1 VRCFGVE
8 ASDFFVLVEK
18 LHRTVQQDMHIDSL
32 IGIGA
37 IGRMFGDL
45 KECAFKGDGVVLSDS
60 ALLFK
65 AQGSF
70 DLGGAGFSP
79 GGLGLGSWLGEFAV
93 MLGERALE
101 HDLCLGWV
109 FRSRS
114 SEFTDQ
120 PVLESSP
127 QSLDSAFGLRRTCWD
142 EGYPELLQASAY
154 LG

>member
-1 VRCFGVE
+1 M
-8 ASDFFVLVEK
+8 SDFFILVEK
-18 LHRTVQQDMHIDSL
+18 LHRTVQQHMHIDSL
-32 IGIGA
+32 IGVGA
-37 IGRMFGDL
+37 IGRLFGDL
-45 KECAFKGDGVVLSDS
+45 KERAFKGDGVILSDS

-70 DLGGAGFSP
+70 DLGGVGFSP
-79 GGLGLGSWLGEFAV
+79 GGLGLGRELGELAV
-93 MLGERALE
+93 VLGEMPFE
-101 HDLCLGWV
+101 HDLCLGWG

-127 QSLDSAFGLRRTCWD
+127 QSLDSALGLRRTCWD
-142 EGYPELLQASAY
+142 QGHPELLQGSAY